1 MSDMTEISQPILV
14 PEESDN
20 DKNLNIKSPL
30 LRTVSSLKH
39 KLGFYD

>member
-30 LRTVSSLKH
+30 SRNVSNFIYKRGIS
-39 KLGFYD
+39 

>member
-20 DKNLNIKSPL
+20 DKNLNIKSSS
-30 LRTVSSLKH
+30 LRNVSSFKH
-39 KLGFYD
+39 ETMIL

>member
-14 PEESDN
+14 PEESDK

-30 LRTVSSLKH
+30 SRNVSSSKH
-39 KLGFYD
+39 KMGIS